1 MARSEHE
8 HSRRRVLQASAL
20 AFATA
25 LSPWG
30 TAAGFAPSADTP
42 DEDGY
47 DLWLR
52 YRPTTDP
59 RRLAEYRKALAGLVR
74 QGEGP
79 VMGNAESELRRA
91 ARGLTGSTPARVP
104 ADRASVVI
112 GTVDE
117 SPVVRSQVSPDR
129 LARIGEQGF
138 VIEMTGPPG
147 RRRLVVGARSDRG
160 VLAGVFHLIR
170 LLQLERPL
178 HKLSVVEKPGT
189 ALRMMNHWDNFDGS
203 IERGYA
209 GTSLFEWDKL
219 PDISDR
225 LVDYARSMASIGI
238 NASVLNNVNADA
250 DFITGEMLTAL
261 RPLAALLHS
270 WGISVWLSVNYASP
284 MILTADDADPITTA
298 DPADRRVQRWWQ
310 DKSAEI
316 FTSLPGF
323 GGFLVKANS
332 EGQPG
337 PLDYGRTHA
346 EGANMLARTVAPHDG
361 QIVWRSFVHEDFS
374 DWAEYQYRVFAPLD
388 GKFDDNVILQTKYGP
403 IDFQIREPVHPLFG
417 AMRHTNQMLE
427 LQLTQEYTGHT
438 LHTTYLAPLWREV
451 LTFPTQGP
459 GTGPTVADILADG
472 DGPAPRGSAPRGSA
486 PRAGIAGVSNFG
498 NARNWTGY
506 LMGAANTYAFGRM
519 CWDPDAGPRDLA
531 AEWAGL
537 TFGTDGAVTEV
548 VADILV
554 HSRRTYE
561 DYTSPLGMGY
571 LTDPGGDH
579 LDPSPLGT
587 LFQSHHSTTEGTG
600 FDRTEAT
607 GSGFTGLYPR
617 PWQQHYESTA
627 TCPDDLLLF
636 MHWVPYDHRLRSG
649 KTVIQHIYDTH
660 FTGADHIDRF
670 LAGWSKLSGEVDPQ
684 RHAAVK
690 AGFEAQREHETF
702 WRDTVVG
709 FFFDKSR
716 VVDARREWLQA
727 ALNGSRV
734 LFGGRP
740 NLLPVTVTNAS
751 ARNRD
756 LTVAL
761 RPPSADWHTE
771 PAEQSAAGAA
781 TAELEL
787 PVTPPLSGTV
797 AALDLDVAPKLTR
810 LDGRPPSLVVAPEG
824 RRCLVALN
832 AGPRNGTSM
841 PGYEALTPESAWS
854 ASAGHGWV
862 GAAPSAR
869 DRGGEPLLRD
879 HLWHNSSRVLRVALP
894 AGKHTGY
901 ALVGDTGATASPSR
915 VAVDGATIATSPKQP
930 GGTFTWLELP
940 LDGGATG
947 RTTDITFTGVGGP
960 WRLSAFAVTDPGAP
974 VPSLVVM
981 RAVADPV
988 WWTGRANLVTV
999 LVRNTGTKDRDVT
1012 ARLVTP
1018 DGWSGTERT
1027 VTVTAGAEQELT
1039 VTAAPVPT
1047 PGFATVEIRLTSG
1060 DEEIE
1065 RGRSVS
1071 VVTTPHPDD
1080 AATAFDAGP
1089 PSSPLLTGYTRL
1101 SPEDGYTAVRGFG
1114 WVGDR
1119 PNTRDRGNA
1128 DDLRRDI
1135 VMQRGK
1141 PIVLRVPVPAGK
1153 HTVWVL
1159 TGDSLTDSGVTTI
1172 SEDGTVLGRSG
1183 SDSLPSRAFVWFS
1196 FALDGGANGRTA
1208 DLEITGS
1215 KLNGL
1220 WRIAALV
1227 VV

>member
-1 MARSEHE
+1 MARSAYEYG
-8 HSRRRVLQASAL
+8 RRRVLQASAL
-20 AFATA
+20 AFAA
-25 LSPWG
+25 VLSPWS
-30 TAAGFAPSADTP
+30 TAAGFAASAAIP

-59 RRLAEYRKALAGLVR
+59 RRLEEYRKALAGLAR
-74 QGEGP
+74 QGEGG
-79 VMGNAESELRRA
+79 VMGNAELELRRA
-91 ARGLTGSTPARVP
+91 ARSLTGSAPARVP

-129 LARIGEQGF
+129 LARIGAQGF
-138 VIEMTGPPG
+138 VIEMTGTPRG
-147 RRRLVVGARSDRG
+147 RRRLVIGAHSDRG

-178 HKLSVVEKPGT
+178 HQLSVLNKPRT

-209 GTSLFEWDKL
+209 GTSIFEWDRL

-225 LVDYARSMASIGI
+225 VVDYARSMASIGV
-238 NASVLNNVNADA
+238 NASVLNNVNASA
-250 DFITGEMLTAL
+250 DFITSGMLTRL

-270 WGISVWLSVNYASP
+270 WGISTWLSVNYASP

-298 DPADRRVQRWWQ
+298 DPADRRVQRWWR

-316 FTSLPGF
+316 FKSLPGF

-361 QIVWRSFVHEDFS
+361 QIVWRSFVHEDFG

-388 GKFDDNVILQTKYGP
+388 GEFDDNVILQTKYGP

-417 AMRHTNQMLE
+417 TMRHTNQMLE
-427 LQLTQEYTGHT
+427 LQLTQEYTGHEI
-438 LHTTYLAPLWREV
+438 HTTYLAPLWREV
-451 LTFPTQGP
+451 LTFPTRGP
-459 GTGPTVADILADG
+459 GTGPTVADILSDG
-472 DGPAPRGSAPRGSA
+472 DGRV

-506 LMGAANTYAFGRM
+506 LLGAANTYAFGRM
-519 CWDPDAGPRDLA
+519 CWNPDADPRDLA
-531 AEWAGL
+531 AEWAAL
-537 TFGTDGAVTEV
+537 TFGTDRAVTET
-548 VADILV
+548 VADILT

-587 LFQSHHSTTEGTG
+587 LFQSHHSTAEGTG

-617 PWQQHYESTA
+617 PWQRRYESTA

-660 FTGADHIDRF
+660 FTGVDRIERF
-670 LAGWSKLSGEVDPQ
+670 LAGWSELSGKVDRQ
-684 RHAAVK
+684 RHAAIE
-690 AGFEAQREHETF
+690 AGFEAQRKHATF

-709 FFFDKSR
+709 FFFDRSR
-716 VVDARREWLQA
+716 VVDAKREWLHV

-734 LFGGRP
+734 LLGGRP
-740 NLLPVTVTNAS
+740 NLLPATVTNAS
-751 ARNRD
+751 ARDRD
-756 LTVAL
+756 LTVVL

-781 TAELEL
+781 TAEFEL
-787 PVTPPLSGTV
+787 PVTPPLPGTV

-810 LDGRPPSLVVAPEG
+810 LDGRPPSLVVAPDG
-824 RRCLVALN
+824 SRCLLSLN

-841 PGYEALTPESAWS
+841 PGYDALAPESAWS
-854 ASAGHGWV
+854 ASVGHGWV

-894 AGKHTGY
+894 AGEHTGY
-901 ALVGDTGATASPSR
+901 VLVGDTGATASPTR
-915 VAVDGATIATSPKQP
+915 VAVDGDTVATSPKQP

-960 WRLSAFAVTDPGAP
+960 WRLSALAITDPAAP
-974 VPSLVVM
+974 APSLVAL
-981 RAVADPV
+981 RAAADPV
-988 WWTGRANLVTV
+988 WWTGRANPVTV
-999 LVRNTGTKDRDVT
+999 LVRNTGAEDRDVT

-1027 VTVTAGAEQELT
+1027 VTVAAGAERELT
-1039 VTAAPVPT
+1039 VTATPVAT

-1089 PSSPLLTGYTRL
+1089 RSSPLLTGYTRL
-1101 SPEDGYTAVRGFG
+1101 SPEDDYTDDRGFG
-1114 WVGDR
+1114 WVGAR
-1119 PNTRDRGNA
+1119 PITRDRGNA

-1135 VMQRGK
+1135 VMRKGE
-1141 PIVLRVPVPAGK
+1141 PSVLRIPVPAGG

-1183 SDSLPSRAFVWFS
+1183 DDSLPSRAFVWFS
-1196 FALDGGANGRTA
+1196 FDLDGGADGRTA

-1220 WRIAALV
+1220 WRVAALV

>member
-1 MARSEHE
+1 MARSEYE
-8 HSRRRVLQASAL
+8 YSRRRVLQASAL
-20 AFATA
+20 AFATV

-30 TAAGFAPSADTP
+30 TAAGFAQSAGTP

-52 YRPTTDP
+52 YRPLTDA
-59 RRLAEYRKALAGLVR
+59 RRLAEYRKALAALAR

-79 VMGNAESELRRA
+79 VMDSAELELRRA
-91 ARGLTGSTPARVP
+91 ARGLTGSAPARVP

-117 SPVVRSQVSPDR
+117 SPVVRSQLSPDR
-129 LARIGEQGF
+129 LARIGAQGF

-147 RRRLVVGARSDRG
+147 GRRLVIGARGARG

-178 HKLSVVEKPGT
+178 HKLSISEKPRT
-189 ALRMMNHWDNFDGS
+189 ALRMMNHWDNIDGS

-238 NASVLNNVNADA
+238 NASVLNNVNAGA
-250 DFITGEMLTAL
+250 DFITGEMLTRL
-261 RPLAALLHS
+261 RPLAALLQS
-270 WGISVWLSVNYASP
+270 WSISTWLSVNYASP
-284 MILTADDADPITTA
+284 MILTAHDTDPITTA
-298 DPADRRVQRWWQ
+298 DPADRRVQQWWR

-316 FTSLPGF
+316 FNSLPGF

-346 EGANMLARTVAPHDG
+346 EGANMLARTVAPHNG

-388 GKFDDNVILQTKYGP
+388 GEFDDNVILQTKYGP

-451 LTFPTQGP
+451 LTFPTRGP
-459 GTGPTVADILADG
+459 GTGPTVADILADD
-472 DGPAPRGSAPRGSA
+472 DGRA

-498 NARNWTGY
+498 NARDWTGY
-506 LMGAANTYAFGRM
+506 LLGAANTYAFGRM
-519 CWDPDAGPRDLA
+519 CWNPDADPRDLA

-537 TFGTDGAVTEV
+537 TFGPDEAVTEV
-548 VADILV
+548 VADILT

-579 LDPSPLGT
+579 LDPNPLGT

-617 PWQQHYESTA
+617 PWRERYESTA
-627 TCPDDLLLF
+627 TCPDELLLF
-636 MHWVPYDHRLRSG
+636 MHWVPYGHRLRSG

-660 FTGADHIDRF
+660 FTGVDHIDRF
-670 LAGWSKLSGEVDPQ
+670 LAGWSELSGKVDPR
-684 RHAAVK
+684 RHAAVT
-690 AGFEAQREHETF
+690 AGFEAQREHATF

-727 ALNGSRV
+727 APNGARV
-734 LFGGRP
+734 LLGGRP

-756 LTVAL
+756 LRVVL
-761 RPPSADWHTE
+761 RPPSADWRTE
-771 PAEQSAAGAA
+771 PAERSAAGAA
-781 TAELEL
+781 TAEFEL
-787 PVTPPLSGTV
+787 PVTPPLPGTV

-810 LDGRPPSLVVAPEG
+810 LDGRPPSLVVAPDG
-824 RRCLVALN
+824 SRCHMALN

-841 PGYEALTPESAWS
+841 PGYDALTPESAWS

-879 HLWHNSSRVLRVALP
+879 HLWHNSSRVLRVAVP
-894 AGKHTGY
+894 AGRHTGY
-901 ALVGDTGATASPSR
+901 VLVGDTGATASPTR
-915 VAVDGATIATSPKQP
+915 VAVDGATVATSPKQP
-930 GGTFTWLELP
+930 SGTFTWLELP

-974 VPSLVVM
+974 APSLVVM

-988 WWTGRANLVTV
+988 WWTGRANPVTV
-999 LVRNTGTKDRDVT
+999 RVRNTGTEDRDVT
-1012 ARLVTP
+1012 TRLVTP

-1027 VTVTAGAEQELT
+1027 VTVRAGAERELT
-1039 VTAAPVPT
+1039 ATATPVST
-1047 PGFATVEIRLTSG
+1047 PGFTTVEIRLTSG

-1080 AATAFDAGP
+1080 AAAAFDAGP

-1101 SPEDGYTAVRGFG
+1101 SPEDVYTADRGFG

-1135 VMQRGK
+1135 VMQRGE
-1141 PIVLRVPVPAGK
+1141 PIVLRVPVPAGR

-1159 TGDSLTDSGVTTI
+1159 TGDSLTDSGITTI

-1183 SDSLPSRAFVWFS
+1183 DDSLPSRAFVWFS
-1196 FALDGGANGRTA
+1196 FDLDGGAGGRTA

>member
-1 MARSEHE
+1 MARSEYE
-8 HSRRRVLQASAL
+8 YEYSRRRVLQASAL
-20 AFATA
+20 ALATV
-25 LSPWG
+25 LSPWSA
-30 TAAGFAPSADTP
+30 AAGFAASAGIP

-52 YRPTTDP
+52 YRPTADP
-59 RRLAEYRKALAGLVR
+59 RRLEEYRKALAGLAR
-74 QGEGP
+74 QGEGR
-79 VMGNAESELRRA
+79 VMENAELELRRA
-91 ARGLTGSTPARVP
+91 VEGFTGTAPARAP
-104 ADRASVVI
+104 AGRASVVI
-112 GTVDE
+112 GTVDK

-129 LARIGEQGF
+129 LARIGAQGF
-138 VIEMTGPPG
+138 VIEMTGTPG
-147 RRRLVVGARSDRG
+147 RRRRLVIGAHSDRG

-178 HKLSVVEKPGT
+178 HKLSVLQRPRI
-189 ALRMMNHWDNFDGS
+189 ARRMMNHWDNFDGS

-209 GTSLFEWDKL
+209 GTSIFEWDKL

-225 LVDYARSMASIGI
+225 VVDYARSMASIGI
-238 NASVLNNVNADA
+238 NASVLNNVNASA
-250 DFITGEMLTAL
+250 DFITSETLTRL

-270 WGISVWLSVNYASP
+270 WGISTWLSVNYASP
-284 MILTADDADPITTA
+284 MILTAADADPITTA
-298 DPADRRVQRWWQ
+298 DPADRRVQRWWR

-361 QIVWRSFVHEDFS
+361 QIVWRSFVHEDFG

-388 GKFDDNVILQTKYGP
+388 GAFDDNVILQTKYGP

-417 AMRHTNQMLE
+417 ALRHTNQMLE
-427 LQLTQEYTGHT
+427 LQLTQEYTGHEV
-438 LHTTYLAPLWREV
+438 HTTYLAPLWREV

-472 DGPAPRGSAPRGSA
+472 DGRA

-498 NARNWTGY
+498 NARDWTGQ
-506 LMGAANTYAFGRM
+506 LLGAANTYAFGRM
-519 CWDPDAGPRDLA
+519 CWNPDADPRDLA

-537 TFGTDGAVTEV
+537 TFGHDPTVTGV
-548 VADILV
+548 VADILT

-617 PWQQHYESTA
+617 SWRKRYESTA

-660 FTGADHIDRF
+660 FTGVDHIDRF
-670 LAGWSKLSGEVDPQ
+670 RARWSELSGKVDRR
-684 RHAAVK
+684 RHAAIE
-690 AGFEAQREHETF
+690 AGFEAQRSHATF
-702 WRDTVVG
+702 WRDMVVG
-709 FFFDKSR
+709 FFFDRSR
-716 VVDARREWLQA
+716 VVDAEREWLQV
-727 ALNGSRV
+727 ALNGPRV
-734 LFGGRP
+734 LLGGRP
-740 NLLPVTVTNAS
+740 NLLPVAVTNAS
-751 ARNRD
+751 ARDRD
-756 LTVAL
+756 ITVAL
-761 RPPSADWHTE
+761 RPPSTGWHSE

-787 PVTPPLSGTV
+787 PVTPPLPGTV
-797 AALDLDVAPKLTR
+797 ATLDLEVAPQLTR
-810 LDGRPPSLVVAPEG
+810 LDGRPPALVVAPDG
-824 RRCLVALN
+824 GRCLLALN

-841 PGYEALTPESAWS
+841 PGYDALTPESAWS

-879 HLWHNSSRVLRVALP
+879 HLWHNSSRVLRLALP

-901 ALVGDTGATASPSR
+901 ALVGDTGATASPTR
-915 VAVDGATIATSPKQP
+915 VAVDGATVATSPKQP
-930 GGTFTWLELP
+930 SGTFTWLELP
-940 LDGGATG
+940 LDGGTTG

-960 WRLSAFAVTDPGAP
+960 WRLSAFAVTDPTAP
-974 VPSLVVM
+974 APSLVVLK
-981 RAVADPV
+981 AAAEPV
-988 WWTGRANLVTV
+988 WWTGRANPVTV
-999 LVRNTGTKDRDVT
+999 LVRNTGAKDRAVT

-1027 VTVTAGAEQELT
+1027 VTVAAGAERELT
-1039 VTAAPVPT
+1039 VTATPVST

-1080 AATAFDAGP
+1080 VASAFDAGP
-1089 PSSPLLTGYTRL
+1089 PAGPLLTGYTRL
-1101 SPEDGYTAVRGFG
+1101 SPEDGYTDDRGFG

-1119 PNTRDRGNA
+1119 PLTRDRGNA

-1135 VMQRGK
+1135 VMQKGE

-1172 SEDGTVLGRSG
+1172 SEGGTVLGRSG
-1183 SDSLPSRAFVWFS
+1183 DDSLPSRAFVWFS
-1196 FALDGGANGRTA
+1196 FDLDGGADGRTA

-1227 VV
+1227 VG